1 MFRRKY
7 IISSYYK
14 LKNKPYCDAYFCIKR
29 KGKRSYESYEYENI
43 WTKSDVLDKLLT
55 KKYLEKQDIL
65 NACEFETQRTDLMKK
80 I

>member
-1 MFRRKY
+1 MFGRKY

-14 LKNKPYCDAYFCIKR
+14 MKNKPYCDAYFCIKR

-43 WTKSDVLDKLLT
+43 WTKADVLDHLLA
-55 KKYLEKQDIL
+55 KKHLKKQDIL
-65 NACEFETQRTDLMKK
+65 DACEFESQRSDLRSK